1 GTIVLPGG
9 TVQLGNG
16 AVVVGNGTNAL
27 QVVGTTAQIN
37 AALAP
42 GLTYTPSLNYN
53 GADTLTMVTNDLGA
67 TGAGGPMKDTDT
79 VAIAVAAVNDAPINT
94 VPGPQKTNEDTP
106 LVITGLSVSD
116 VDSGTSPINTLFQVN
131 QGVLNID
138 TSMPGTVVLPGGTV
152 QLGNGAVVVGNG
164 TNALQVVGTT
174 AQINAAL
181 APGLTYTPSLN
192 YNGADTLT
200 MVTNDLGATGTGGP
214 LKDTDTVGIT
224 VVAVNDAPVNTV
236 PGPQKTNEDI
246 PLVIT
251 GLAISDVDSGPSPLT
266 TLFQVTQGVLTIDTT
281 MPGTIVL
288 PGGTVQLGNGAV
300 VLGNGTSAL
309 QILGTVAQTN
319 AVLAPGLTYTPTFA
333 YYGPD
338 TLTMTTNDLG
348 ATGLGGPMKDTDT
361 VAITVAPVVH
371 PPTLTVNTPNVSGFN
386 GLPIPISITGALT
399 DSNKPEVLTFDLS
412 NVPTNAVLQ
421 DGLGVD
427 HTGQS
432 SYTFTLD
439 QITGL
444 SITMPDS
451 RVDTPPFTFSVI
463 AVATDAALGQSASSL
478 PGTVTVSVSSVNP
491 YPVLSNLS
499 ATNVD
504 QGSATTLTGTITSNR
519 TNSFEVTVDWGDGSA
534 PQTFA
539 VNQQGQFTFTHVY
552 LYEDANPS
560 PSELTPI
567 HVTVVDNFGL
577 STTGDTSL
585 LVSNVAPTVSGLSI
599 TPGSLQIA
607 NTATLTGTI
616 FDPGP
621 ADNFTLTVNWGDGTA
636 QEVIALAAG
645 STSFTLSH
653 AFTDNTRGQPD
664 QVNPVLVSVVDD
676 HNGLGTALTSITV
689 HDIAPTLI
697 DYKNTNVGSDGIV
710 TIVGNATH
718 PGTSPLTLTINWG
731 DTVQVIQN
739 VPQGNFTLTHFYIA
753 PPDPAN
759 PSAPIAIHVSVND
772 DTQLSAAAAGTAAV
786 PGLGPLGGAL
796 ALFYVQQQSTI
807 PTIISEIAH
816 VDYGAAQPIVLS
828 FTTVQFDPRAPQ
840 GVTTAATKA
849 VVALRTVDLEAGTE
863 QGVVLLPVD
872 ILNNLSDLFGK
883 LPDDHYRLYYVEQ
896 GTERLIMDAVV
907 RQGKPIDPTDQS
919 EGTSDRPP
927 TSQLNQHP
935 EVPAANRE
943 QNAHVQ
949 DAPAAVEATAEPAK
963 PGDVSLVSPLELPTA
978 SGAVD
983 PSPTSLAPREDAIFA
998 RNQASQTKYRHL
1010 LGPALAAVAATSV
1023 WSGDRWAREVDR
1035 ELAQAP
1041 TEALTKAARLRRRL
1055 RRAKQDIAGNPS
1067 RPK

>member
-1 GTIVLPGG
+1 
-9 TVQLGNG
+9 
-16 AVVVGNGTNAL
+16 
-27 QVVGTTAQIN
+27 
-37 AALAP
+37 
-42 GLTYTPSLNYN
+42 
-53 GADTLTMVTNDLGA
+53 
-67 TGAGGPMKDTDT
+67 
-79 VAIAVAAVNDAPINT
+79 
-94 VPGPQKTNEDTP
+94 
-106 LVITGLSVSD
+106 
-116 VDSGTSPINTLFQVN
+116 
-131 QGVLNID
+131 
-138 TSMPGTVVLPGGTV
+138 
-152 QLGNGAVVVGNG
+152 
-164 TNALQVVGTT
+164 
-174 AQINAAL
+174 
-181 APGLTYTPSLN
+181 
-192 YNGADTLT
+192 
-200 MVTNDLGATGTGGP
+200 
-214 LKDTDTVGIT
+214 
-224 VVAVNDAPVNTV
+224 
-236 PGPQKTNEDI
+236 
-246 PLVIT
+246 
-251 GLAISDVDSGPSPLT
+251 
-266 TLFQVTQGVLTIDTT
+266 
-281 MPGTIVL
+281 
-288 PGGTVQLGNGAV
+288 
-300 VLGNGTSAL
+300 
-309 QILGTVAQTN
+309 
-319 AVLAPGLTYTPTFA
+319 
-333 YYGPD
+333 
-338 TLTMTTNDLG
+338 
-348 ATGLGGPMKDTDT
+348 
-361 VAITVAPVVH
+361 
-371 PPTLTVNTPNVSGFN
+371 
-386 GLPIPISITGALT
+386 
-399 DSNKPEVLTFDLS
+399 
-412 NVPTNAVLQ
+412 
-421 DGLGVD
+421 
-427 HTGQS
+427 
-432 SYTFTLD
+432 
-439 QITGL
+439 
-444 SITMPDS
+444 
-451 RVDTPPFTFSVI
+451 
-463 AVATDAALGQSASSL
+463 
-478 PGTVTVSVSSVNP
+478 
-491 YPVLSNLS
+491 
-499 ATNVD
+499 
-504 QGSATTLTGTITSNR
+504 
-519 TNSFEVTVDWGDGSA
+519 
-534 PQTFA
+534 
-539 VNQQGQFTFTHVY
+539 
-552 LYEDANPS
+552 
-560 PSELTPI
+560 
-567 HVTVVDNFGL
+567 
-577 STTGDTSL
+577 
-585 LVSNVAPTVSGLSI
+585 VAPTVSGLSI

-772 DTQLSAAAAGTAAV
+772 DTQLSAAAAGTAVV

-907 RQGKPIDPTDQS
+907 RQGRPIDPTDQS

-1055 RRAKQDIAGNPS
+1055 RRAQQDIAGNPS